1 MLDMSTTAQI
11 KDSLKLGG
19 ALLGEIGNVG
29 NLHKRNVEQAGFA
42 VLKAPDI
49 PSVLVET
56 AFISNP
62 EEERRLRSDD
72 YQEQL
77 ADAIMRGIHRYFA
90 NNPPLARNRPLKA
103 HAHRQGPLKIR
114 GCHPG
119 LDPGSMLARRRWI
132 AGSSSG
138 MTSHLGGQGSRTP
151 VIAGLSLR
159 SQAGK
164 LYHAGIHGSISRST
178 LADANERRDCRIF
191 EDFALHLIDVARAL
205 YGNDSL
211 SLELEQSVYAID
223 ASTIELCL
231 GLFKWAPAANAKA
244 GIKLHTML
252 DLRGS
257 IPTVVRITPA
267 LVSDASFLDDLP
279 LEAGSFYVMDR
290 GYIHFA
296 RLIRFTHAAAFFVI
310 RSMDKLKYKVVSN
323 RAVDQPAIL
332 SDAHILMSGKYTQ
345 VDYPLT
351 LRRIEFFDTERDR
364 VLTFLTNHF
373 ELQASQIAS
382 LYKSR
387 WQVELFFKW
396 IKQNLRIKAFVGN
409 STNAVK
415 TQSVVPPPGAYIGN
429 RATAPETGAGTRG
442 FTRDP
447 RRRAGRW
454 MPDRVRHDS
463 HSRGAASSPADKS
476 DRVDQRVEHHLA
488 VVDA

>member
-1 MLDMSTTAQI
+1 MLKGKLVFAQ
-11 KDSLKLGG
+11 LKEHLPRSVFDRCV
-19 ALLGEIGNVG
+19 ARYVG
-29 NLHKRNVEQAGFA
+29 SHA
-42 VLKAPDI
+42 
-49 PSVLVET
+49 
-56 AFISNP
+56 
-62 EEERRLRSDD
+62 
-72 YQEQL
+72 
-77 ADAIMRGIHRYFA
+77 
-90 NNPPLARNRPLKA
+90 PLKFSHWDQLLCMMFA
-103 HAHRQGPLKIR
+103 QLTSRE
-114 GCHPG
+114 G
-119 LDPGSMLARRRWI
+119 LRDI
-132 AGSSSG
+132 
-138 MTSHLGGQGSRTP
+138 TTC
-151 VIAGLSLR
+151 LR

-164 LYHAGIHGSISRST
+164 LYHAGIHGSVSRST

-191 EDFALHLIDVARAL
+191 EDFALHLIDVARVL

-310 RSMDKLKYKVVSN
+310 RSMDKLKYKVVN
-323 RAVDQPAIL
+323 NCAVDQPAIL
-332 SDAHILMSGKYTQ
+332 SDAHILMSGRYTQ

-351 LRRIEFFDTERDR
+351 LRRIEFLDTEHDR

-415 TQSVVPPPGAYIGN
+415 TQIWIAITTYVLVAIL
-429 RATAPETGAGTRG
+429 RKRLKITASLHTILQVLSLSL
-442 FTRDP
+442 F
-447 RRRAGRW
+447 
-454 MPDRVRHDS
+454 DRISIDQLMLQ
-463 HSRGAASSPADKS
+463 AADLEADLQPTEQIS
-476 DRVDQRVEHHLA
+476 LFENISGQ
-488 VVDA
+488 

>member
-1 MLDMSTTAQI
+1 MLKGKLVFAQV
-11 KDSLKLGG
+11 KDHLPRSVFDRCV
-19 ALLGEIGNVG
+19 A
-29 NLHKRNVEQAGFA
+29 RYAGSHA
-42 VLKAPDI
+42 
-49 PSVLVET
+49 
-56 AFISNP
+56 
-62 EEERRLRSDD
+62 
-72 YQEQL
+72 
-77 ADAIMRGIHRYFA
+77 
-90 NNPPLARNRPLKA
+90 PLKFSHWDQLLCMMFA
-103 HAHRQGPLKIR
+103 QLTSRE
-114 GCHPG
+114 G
-119 LDPGSMLARRRWI
+119 LRDI
-132 AGSSSG
+132 
-138 MTSHLGGQGSRTP
+138 TTC
-151 VIAGLSLR
+151 LR

-164 LYHAGIHGSISRST
+164 LYHAGIHGSVSRST

-191 EDFALHLIDVARAL
+191 EDFALHLIALARAL

-211 SLELEQSVYAID
+211 SLELAQSVYAID

-244 GIKLHTML
+244 GIKVHTML
-252 DLRGS
+252 DLRGN

-296 RLIRFTHAAAFFVI
+296 RLIRFTHTAAFFVI

-323 RAVDQPAIL
+323 CAVDQPAIL
-332 SDAHILMSGKYTQ
+332 SDAHIVMSGRYTS
-345 VDYPLT
+345 VDYPLM
-351 LRRIEFFDTERDR
+351 LRRIEFRDAEHDR

-415 TQSVVPPPGAYIGN
+415 TQIWIAITTYVLIAII
-429 RATAPETGAGTRG
+429 RKRLQLTASLHTILQVLSLSL
-442 FTRDP
+442 F
-447 RRRAGRW
+447 
-454 MPDRVRHDS
+454 DRIS
-463 HSRGAASSPADKS
+463 
-476 DRVDQRVEHHLA
+476 VDQLMLRAADLDCDSQPSEQISLFENISGQ
-488 VVDA
+488 